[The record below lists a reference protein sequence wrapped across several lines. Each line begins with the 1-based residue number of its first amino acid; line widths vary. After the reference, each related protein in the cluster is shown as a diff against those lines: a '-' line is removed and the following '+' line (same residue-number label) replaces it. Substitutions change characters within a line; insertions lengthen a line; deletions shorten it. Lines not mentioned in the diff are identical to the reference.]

1 MAKMKIDKVKA
12 QESMEQEDLS
22 DVLSIDDV
30 TDSQESCIVE
40 LLEHERT
47 LETLKKLN
55 TAAPTKLNSVL
66 EKEN

>member
-1 MAKMKIDKVKA
+1 MQINKVKA
-12 QESMEQEDLS
+12 RKLLEQEDLPN
-22 DVLSIDDV
+22 DLSIDDV
-30 TDSQESCIVE
+30 TDSQECCIVE